1 LKSVN
6 LDNRG
11 VKGYI
16 WVMSNPTDEIKL
28 TPSADVELADDGS
41 RYSKAMMKLSSERR
55 AFVEELFNMQSRD
68 FTKAYALA
76 RLKYGDPIDL
86 TDPKQL
92 NVARVMASKWAHR
105 DDIKDA
111 IFAEGA
117 RRMTAYVPM
126 IMEMLASI
134 ALDPSHK
141 DAARVGLG
149 ILDRTGFGPTKKV
162 DQTMTVQGGVETTMK
177 IDVTDPRTAVAVRK
191 FAEALNLN
199 GDDFAKY
206 LGVELAKRSGLLGGP
221 TVDAEFTEVPEFE
234 FVAT

>member
-1 LKSVN
+1 
-6 LDNRG
+6 
-11 VKGYI
+11 
-16 WVMSNPTDEIKL
+16 
-28 TPSADVELADDGS
+28 
-41 RYSKAMMKLSSERR
+41 
-55 AFVEELFNMQSRD
+55 
-68 FTKAYALA
+68 
-76 RLKYGDPIDL
+76 
-86 TDPKQL
+86 
-92 NVARVMASKWAHR
+92 
-105 DDIKDA
+105 
-111 IFAEGA
+111 
-117 RRMTAYVPM
+117 MTAYVPM

-162 DQTMTVQGGVETTMK
+162 DQTMTVQGGTETSLK

-221 TVDAEFTEVPEFE
+221 TVDAEFTEVSPNGDMRVDEAQHRTQGGEEPPSFE